1 MQSLSDSV
9 SSRGFATSSTP
20 SIAGNATAATM
31 YGLAQCHSDLSSTDC
46 MLCFAECRTRLP
58 RCLPAD
64 SARIFL
70 DGCFLRYGVSNF
82 FNQSVDPVNDKAA
95 CGTDNSTVGGT
106 YTANVRECLVKAA
119 KEATSCL
126 PNKEGRGLNAGC
138 YLRYDNYKFFGNSGG
153 GKGSLSTG
161 VIIGIVAASIVL
173 VFLIILGIFTYRR
186 RIRKQQ
192 EKKQFGKLPLSIAKS
207 HLNFKYEVLE
217 KATNFFDNSRKLG
230 QGGAGSVYKGTLPDG
245 RTVAVKRLFFNTRQ
259 WVDEFFNEVDLVS
272 KIEHKNLVKLL
283 GCSIEGP
290 ESLLVYEY
298 LPNKSLDQFL
308 FDKDYPQV
316 LSWEQRFHVIVGAAE
331 GLAYLHAGSI
341 TRIIHRDIKGS
352 NLLLDENLNAKIAD
366 FGLARRLSADKSH
379 LSTGVAGTLGYM
391 APEYLV
397 RGVLTEKADVYSFG
411 VLVLEVVC
419 GRKNNVY
426 SQESSSV
433 LQIVWRHF
441 QSDTLTEAVDQRL
454 NNNFPEKQASD
465 VLQVGLLCTQASVVL
480 RPSMSD
486 VIQMLTSAECT
497 IPLPMQPPFLNTSIA
512 NQDNSKSSTGPSSQD
527 NYSSSV
533 SIFEPR

>member
-1 MQSLSDSV
+1 MSLLLLLFSVHLLLFSTPAASDPRTSVAALICGTASPSNSASFIQTFAAEMQSLSDSV

-95 CGTDNSTVGGT
+95 CGTGNSTVGGA
-106 YTANVRECLVKAA
+106 YAANVRLMMGNLTDRAVANGGFATIERFNGADVYGLGQCWKSVNRTGCRECLVKAA

-153 GKGSLSTG
+153 GQGSLSTG
-161 VIIGIVAASIVL
+161 AIIGIVAASIVL
-173 VFLIILGIFTYRR
+173 VFLVILGIFTYRR

-192 EKKQFGKLPLSIAKS
+192 EQKQFGKLPLSITKS

-245 RTVAVKRLFFNTRQ
+245 KQ
-259 WVDEFFNEVDLVS
+259 
-272 KIEHKNLVKLL
+272 
-283 GCSIEGP
+283 
-290 ESLLVYEY
+290 
-298 LPNKSLDQFL
+298 LP
-308 FDKDYPQV
+308 
-316 LSWEQRFHVIVGAAE
+316 
-331 GLAYLHAGSI
+331 
-341 TRIIHRDIKGS
+341 
-352 NLLLDENLNAKIAD
+352 
-366 FGLARRLSADKSH
+366 
-379 LSTGVAGTLGYM
+379 
-391 APEYLV
+391 
-397 RGVLTEKADVYSFG
+397 
-411 VLVLEVVC
+411 
-419 GRKNNVY
+419 
-426 SQESSSV
+426 
-433 LQIVWRHF
+433 
-441 QSDTLTEAVDQRL
+441 
-454 NNNFPEKQASD
+454 
-465 VLQVGLLCTQASVVL
+465 
-480 RPSMSD
+480 
-486 VIQMLTSAECT
+486 
-497 IPLPMQPPFLNTSIA
+497 
-512 NQDNSKSSTGPSSQD
+512 
-527 NYSSSV
+527 
-533 SIFEPR
+533 